1 MKFKDK
7 NVLIVGSTG
16 GIGKKVTEMFHNEGA
31 NLILFSRNT
40 DLLSEQK
47 KKYGERALIV
57 SGDALSEEDLTNAV
71 GLGNQQFGEIS
82 ILFHA
87 VGSIVLKPTN
97 NLTPDIFRQTLEL
110 NLVSPF
116 ISIKAVLP
124 DMLKNG
130 GSIVVTSS
138 VAGSKGLTN
147 HEAIAAAKGG
157 LESFVKSFAIT
168 YAKKNIRIN
177 AVALGLVDTPL
188 ASFLTQ
194 NKMSLKASENM
205 HPMGRIGQPGD
216 VVGAVSFLASDEA
229 EWITGSVLS
238 VDGGM
243 AAG

>member
-1 MKFKDK
+1 MKFDGK
-7 NVLIVGSTG
+7 NIMIVGSTG
-16 GIGKKVTEMFHNEGA
+16 GIGKKVTEMFYAEGA

-57 SGDALSEEDLTNAV
+57 SGDALSEEDLNNAV
-71 GLGNQQFGEIS
+71 NLCNQHFGEID

-87 VGSIVLKPTN
+87 VGSIVLKPTSS
-97 NLTPDIFRQTLEL
+97 LTVDIFKHTLEL

-116 ISIKAVLP
+116 MAVKAVLP
-124 DMLKNG
+124 DMLKKG
-130 GSIVVTSS
+130 GSIVLTSS
-138 VAGSKGLTN
+138 VAASKGLVN

-157 LESFVKSFAIT
+157 LEAFVKSFAVS

-205 HPMGRIGQPGD
+205 HPVGRIGKPDD
-216 VVGAVSFLASDEA
+216 VAGAVAFLASDEA
-229 EWITGSVLS
+229 SWITGAILP

>member
-1 MKFKDK
+1 MKFQDK
-7 NVLIVGSTG
+7 NVMIVGSTG
-16 GIGKKVTEMFHNEGA
+16 GIGKKVTEMFYNEGA

-71 GLGNQQFGEIS
+71 DLANQQFGEIS

-97 NLTPDIFRQTLEL
+97 NLTADIFRQTLEL

-116 ISIKAVLP
+116 ISIKAVLS
-124 DMLKNG
+124 DMLKKG

-157 LESFVKSFAIT
+157 LESFLKSFAVT